1 MQSKRHAILAP
12 FRLSHPDSR
21 IYMRR
26 FFVICLTLLLPL
38 NMFALAMAAS
48 AMQPAAA
55 TEHVTPSEVLI
66 HTAAL
71 GTDAAVPLFA
81 DAYLSGAYDCLSAC
95 DIDPDEPP
103 AGADVHDSVHE
114 ELGLQLSGL
123 PGGAIAPPSP
133 PRANHS
139 SFPPLKPPREA

>member
-1 MQSKRHAILAP
+1 
-12 FRLSHPDSR
+12 
-21 IYMRR
+21 MRR

-55 TEHVTPSEVLI
+55 AEHVTPSEVLI

-71 GTDAAVPLFA
+71 ETDAAVPLFA
-81 DAYLSGAYDCLSAC
+81 DAYLSGGADCQSAC

-103 AGADVHDSVHE
+103 AGADVHDSVYE
-114 ELGLQLSGL
+114 ELGLRLSGL
-123 PGGAIAPPSP
+123 AEGAIGPPAP
-133 PRANHS
+133 PRASHS
-139 SFPPLKPPREA
+139 SFPLLKPPRRP

>member
-1 MQSKRHAILAP
+1 
-12 FRLSHPDSR
+12 
-21 IYMRR
+21 MRR

-71 GTDAAVPLFA
+71 ETGAAVPLFA
-81 DAYLSGAYDCLSAC
+81 DAYLAGGYDCVSTC

-103 AGADVHDSVHE
+103 AGADVHDSVYE
-114 ELGLQLSGL
+114 ELGLLLSGA
-123 PGGAIAPPSP
+123 PGGAIAPPAP
-133 PRANHS
+133 ARANHS
-139 SFPPLKPPREA
+139 SFPPLKPPRRP

>member
-1 MQSKRHAILAP
+1 
-12 FRLSHPDSR
+12 
-21 IYMRR
+21 MRR
-26 FFVICLTLLLPL
+26 LFVICLTLLLPL

-48 AMQPAAA
+48 AMQPAGA

-71 GTDAAVPLFA
+71 ETDAAVPLFA
-81 DAYLSGAYDCLSAC
+81 DAYLPGPYDCQAGC

-103 AGADVHDSVHE
+103 AGADVHDSVYE
-114 ELGLQLSGL
+114 DLGLQVGGS
-123 PGGAIAPPSP
+123 PGGAIAPPAP

-139 SFPPLKPPREA
+139 SLPPLKPPRMA

>member
-1 MQSKRHAILAP
+1 
-12 FRLSHPDSR
+12 
-21 IYMRR
+21 MRR

-55 TEHVTPSEVLI
+55 TEHVTPSQVLI

-71 GTDAAVPLFA
+71 ETDAAVPLFA
-81 DAYLSGAYDCLSAC
+81 DAYLGGGYDCQAGC
-95 DIDPDEPP
+95 EIDPDEPP
-103 AGADVHDSVHE
+103 AGADVHDSMVE
-114 ELGLQLSGL
+114 DLGLLLSGR
-123 PGGAIAPPSP
+123 PGGTVAPRAP

-139 SFPPLKPPREA
+139 SLPPLKPPRGT